1 MDSKSVTFLPFV
13 AALLWAPTALAN
25 GGGYAFGVQFTG
37 SVAPF
42 QASGTEHVR
51 ILEEKLEVALRR
63 TAAVVTVR
71 YSMRNLSPEPAHV
84 RFGFPVETTSQG
96 EFYDEEEQQPGQAL
110 NDARR
115 KDLLA
120 SIRMLEGYTVTAD
133 GKPVK
138 AEFQV
143 EPFAAGKVKPFTGSE
158 VLKGI
163 VGWMVS
169 EVTYP
174 TGKSLTLAL
183 RYSAPYAR
191 EGHTASDD
199 DYLDGSFFKYR
210 LSTGAVWNG
219 PIEKG
224 TIVVRADGIAP
235 EEVLVERGHL
245 VPGGRDV
252 WVREFANLKPTLD
265 DDIYI
270 RAIPGYYVPGMYNP
284 RQDQRYR
291 RYIQRGGRDARRD
304 EEGWGGAHTR
314 YKATA
319 SSTLAP
325 IQGHRFGP
333 ENLAKEP
340 NGVSIRY
347 PWSEGV
353 PGPGIGE
360 WIELVPKKPS
370 PLLALGI
377 YSGFQSGV
385 LFQKNGRPSR
395 VEIELN
401 GEHRFTATLGDVVDE
416 QLVPIVGYAKPV
428 SRIRITIREVYPGT
442 RYDDTCINRVVLYD
456 RLAKRP
462 DISVAR

>member
-1 MDSKSVTFLPFV
+1 MRNIIWVWTIAVSCSW
-13 AALLWAPTALAN
+13 AAQARAN

-51 ILEEKLEVALRR
+51 ILEEKLEVDLRR

-71 YSMRNLSPEPAHV
+71 YTMRNLAPEPVRV
-84 RFGFPVETTSQG
+84 RFGFPVETTNQDDFGGDDERPG
-96 EFYDEEEQQPGQAL
+96 ESL
-110 NDARR
+110 NDARH

-120 SIRMLEGYTVTAD
+120 SIKLLEGYTVTAD
-133 GKPVK
+133 GKSVK

-143 EPFAAGKVKPFTGSE
+143 EPFAAGKVKPFSGSE

-163 VGWMVS
+163 AGWMVS
-169 EVTYP
+169 ELTYP
-174 TGKSLTLAL
+174 TGKPVTLEI

-191 EGHTASDD
+191 EGHTATDD
-199 DYLDGSFFKYR
+199 DYVDGSFFSYR

-219 PIEKG
+219 TIEKG
-224 TIVVRADGIAP
+224 TVTVRADGIAP
-235 EEVLVERGHL
+235 EEVRVEHGHL
-245 VPGGRDV
+245 RQDGRDR

-265 DDIYI
+265 DDLYV
-270 RAIPGYYVPGMYNP
+270 RAIPGYYVPGMYEQ
-284 RQDQRYR
+284 RDQRYR
-291 RYIQRGGRDARRD
+291 RYIQRGGRDPSRD
-304 EEGWGGAHTR
+304 QQSWGGAHTR

-325 IQGHRFGP
+325 IKGHHFGP
-333 ENLAKEP
+333 ENLANEAAP
-340 NGVSIRY
+340 SAARQV
-347 PWSEGV
+347 PWAEGV

-360 WIELVPKKPS
+360 WVELVPKKPS

-377 YSGFQSGV
+377 YSGFQSGP

-395 VEIELN
+395 VAIELN
-401 GEHRFTATLGDVVDE
+401 GEHRFTATLGDVLQE

-428 SRIRITIREVYPGT
+428 SRIRITIRDVYPGT
-442 RYDDTCINRVVLYD
+442 QYDDTCINGIVLYD
-456 RLAKRP
+456 LLPQRP